1 MIIAVGSLNPVKI
14 ESARLAFTRIW
25 PEEEWDA
32 RGCAVPS
39 GVSDQPMTDT
49 EACRGARARAVN
61 ALKQLDAD
69 YAVGLE
75 GGLQQVEGCWFN
87 SGWAAVV
94 DQTGTEGV
102 GTTIRML
109 VPPAL
114 MNIVLAGR
122 ELGEACD
129 EVFESSNTK
138 QAQGHFGLMT
148 NNAIDRT
155 TAFRDAVVSAL
166 APFLHPRLMA
176 E

>member
-1 MIIAVGSLNPVKI
+1 M
-14 ESARLAFTRIW
+14 
-25 PEEEWDA
+25 
-32 RGCAVPS
+32 
-39 GVSDQPMTDT
+39 
-49 EACRGARARAVN
+49 
-61 ALKQLDAD
+61 
-69 YAVGLE
+69 
-75 GGLQQVEGCWFN
+75 
-87 SGWAAVV
+87 